1 MYESLLEVTSPP
13 SSPGGK
19 GQGQERDTQQ
29 QPGEKSDTIQKKKRK
44 KLNLQEREWYPKRK
58 RMHPRNIYSI
68 EKPDFMELSRLYPS
82 LKPFLKMTTVQ
93 TSTAAAS
100 SDEKSR
106 RMSINFEDDDAC
118 RELVRVQLHHDFGIE
133 WSLDAPYL
141 VPPLANRLN
150 YICWL
155 DDVLSLWNRCH
166 TKRRCILDIGCGA
179 NLIYPLLVASYV
191 GWRCFGC
198 DVNGDALQVAAR
210 NRDANP
216 DLAPLIHLR
225 HVPMQPCQTP
235 AAAADDDDEKNPK
248 GIISSC
254 IRDDDGE
261 FDACMCN
268 PPFFSKEEDAGKNPK
283 TAFGGMSMEM
293 VYPGGEEAFIKNMIR
308 DSAKHTTA
316 CTWFSS
322 MVGKKSTMKMAR
334 KMIHDLGRTVV
345 RTTEFVQGKTSR
357 WAIAWSFVAPQDVA
371 LKPLSRTI

>member
-1 MYESLLEVTSPP
+1 MYQSLVEITSSESPRGSICEAATSDMT
-13 SSPGGK
+13 K
-19 GQGQERDTQQ
+19 N
-29 QPGEKSDTIQKKKRK
+29 KKRK
-44 KLNLQEREWYPKRK
+44 QDVGGWSPRRR

-68 EKPDFMELSRLYPS
+68 EKPDFMELSRVYPS
-82 LKPFLKMTTVQ
+82 LQPFLIHNAKTTATRESPDEDDDDKK
-93 TSTAAAS
+93 TSGVVVGGG
-100 SDEKSR
+100 
-106 RMSINFEDDDAC
+106 RMSIDFQDDGAC

-133 WSLDAPYL
+133 WSLNPPYL

-150 YICWL
+150 YVCWL
-155 DDVLSLWNRCH
+155 DEILSLWSRSK
-166 TKRRCILDIGCGA
+166 TDRPCILDIGCGA
-179 NLIYPLLVASYV
+179 NLIYPLLGASYI
-191 GWRCFGC
+191 GWRCIGC
-198 DVNGDALQVAAR
+198 DVNADALGVAAK

-216 DLAPLIHLR
+216 NLAPLIHLR
-225 HVPMQPCQTP
+225 LVSTQTCQTP
-235 AAAADDDDEKNPK
+235 DQMKKNPK
-248 GIISSC
+248 GVISSC

-268 PPFFSKEEDAGKNPK
+268 PPFFSTEEEAGKNPK
-283 TAFGGMSMEM
+283 TAFGGVSMEM

-371 LKPLSRTI
+371 LKPLSRKR